1 MLAVATA
8 CTDEGVGSNAW
19 TSRVIGTSRLAMIRT
34 MRELQ
39 NSQGFTGTS
48 ELVRA
53 ALRLL
58 VADAREKESTKG
70 PVEAV
75 IVVTHSEDREEPV
88 TRIKHRFDDVVK
100 THIHNK
106 AGKGTCVEVFLVE
119 GDGAKAATMAKAFQ
133 REDDI
138 KAVKMVV
145 L

>member
-1 MLAVATA
+1 MHLPMTIVSVSMP
-8 CTDEGVGSNAW
+8 D
-19 TSRVIGTSRLAMIRT
+19 AMIRT

-39 NSQGFTGTS
+39 KSQGFTGTS

-88 TRIKHRFDDVVK
+88 TRLKHHFDDVGK
-100 THIHNK
+100 THIDNK
-106 AGKGTCVEVFLVE
+106 AGKGNCGEDFHVE
-119 GDGAKAATMAKAFQ
+119 GDWSK
-133 REDDI
+133 
-138 KAVKMVV
+138 
-145 L
+145 

>member
-1 MLAVATA
+1 MGLPMTIVSVSMP
-8 CTDEGVGSNAW
+8 D
-19 TSRVIGTSRLAMIRT
+19 AMIRT

-39 NSQGFTGTS
+39 KSQGFTGTS

-100 THIHNK
+100 THIHNNSDRGIYTK
-106 AGKGTCVEVFLVE
+106 VILG
-119 GDGAKAATMAKAFQ
+119 
-133 REDDI
+133 
-138 KAVKMVV
+138 
-145 L
+145 

>member
-1 MLAVATA
+1 MTIVSVSMP
-8 CTDEGVGSNAW
+8 D
-19 TSRVIGTSRLAMIRT
+19 AMIRT

-39 NSQGFTGTS
+39 KSQGFTGTS

-88 TRIKHRFDDVVK
+88 SRIKHRFDDAVK

-106 AGKGTCVEVFLVE
+106 AGKGTSVEAFLVE
-119 GDGAKAATMAKAFQ
+119 GDGAKDATTANALQ

>member
-1 MLAVATA
+1 MSIISVSMP
-8 CTDEGVGSNAW
+8 DSMVK
-19 TSRVIGTSRLAMIRT
+19 T
-34 MRELQ
+34 MQTLQ
-39 NSQGFTGTS
+39 KSQGFSGNS

-58 VADAREKESTKG
+58 IADAREKESVTG
-70 PVEAV
+70 PTDAV
-75 IVVTHSEDREEPV
+75 IVVTHNEEREEPV

-119 GDGAKAATMAKAFQ
+119 GEGSKAASMAKAFQ
-133 REDDI
+133 REDGI
-138 KAVKMVV
+138 KAVKMLV

>member
-1 MLAVATA
+1 MTIVSVSMP
-8 CTDEGVGSNAW
+8 DS
-19 TSRVIGTSRLAMIRT
+19 MIRT

-39 NSQGFTGTS
+39 KTQGFTGTS

-58 VADAREKESTKG
+58 VSDAREKESTKG

-75 IVVTHSEDREEPV
+75 IVVTHNEDREEPV
-88 TRIKHRFDDVVK
+88 TRLKHRYEDVVK

-106 AGKGTCVEVFLVE
+106 AGKGTCVEVFLLE
-119 GDGAKAATMAKAFQ
+119 GDGVKAASMAKAFQ
-133 REDDI
+133 REDGI

>member
-1 MLAVATA
+1 MPIVSVSMP
-8 CTDEGVGSNAW
+8 ESMV
-19 TSRVIGTSRLAMIRT
+19 RT

-39 NSQGFTGTS
+39 KSQGFSGNS
-48 ELVRA
+48 ELIRA

-58 VADAREKESTKG
+58 IADARDKETVAG
-70 PVEAV
+70 PTDAV

-88 TRIKHRFDDVVK
+88 TRLKHRFDDVVK

-119 GDGAKAATMAKAFQ
+119 GEGSKATSMARAFQ
-133 REDDI
+133 REDGI
-138 KAVKMVV
+138 NAVKMVV

>member
-1 MLAVATA
+1 MSILSVSMP
-8 CTDEGVGSNAW
+8 DSMVK
-19 TSRVIGTSRLAMIRT
+19 T
-34 MRELQ
+34 MQNLQ
-39 NSQGFTGTS
+39 KSQGFSGNS

-58 VADAREKESTKG
+58 IADAREKESVTG
-70 PVEAV
+70 PTDAV
-75 IVVTHSEDREEPV
+75 IVVTHNEEREEPV

-119 GDGAKAATMAKAFQ
+119 GEGAKAASMAKAFQ
-133 REDDI
+133 REDGI
-138 KAVKMVV
+138 KAVKMLV

>member
-1 MLAVATA
+1 MTILSVSMP
-8 CTDEGVGSNAW
+8 DSMVK
-19 TSRVIGTSRLAMIRT
+19 T
-34 MRELQ
+34 MQNLQ
-39 NSQGFTGTS
+39 KSQGFSGNS

-58 VADAREKESTKG
+58 IADVREKEAVTG
-70 PVEAV
+70 PTDAV
-75 IVVTHSEDREEPV
+75 IVVTHNEEREEPV

-119 GDGAKAATMAKAFQ
+119 GEGSKAASMAKASQ
-133 REDDI
+133 REDGI
-138 KAVKMVV
+138 KAVKMLV

>member
-1 MLAVATA
+1 MP
-8 CTDEGVGSNAW
+8 DS
-19 TSRVIGTSRLAMIRT
+19 MIRT

-39 NSQGFTGTS
+39 RTQGFTGTS

-58 VADAREKESTKG
+58 VSDAREKESTKG

-75 IVVTHSEDREEPV
+75 IVVTHNEDREEPV
-88 TRIKHRFDDVVK
+88 TRLKHRFEDVVK

-106 AGKGTCVEVFLVE
+106 AGKGTCVEVFLLE
-119 GDGAKAATMAKAFQ
+119 GEGTKAASMAKAFQ
-133 REDDI
+133 REDGI
-138 KAVKMVV
+138 TAVKMLV

>member
-1 MLAVATA
+1 MSILSVSMP
-8 CTDEGVGSNAW
+8 DSMVK
-19 TSRVIGTSRLAMIRT
+19 T
-34 MRELQ
+34 MQHLQ
-39 NSQGFTGTS
+39 RSQGFSGNS

-58 VADAREKESTKG
+58 IADVREKESVTG
-70 PVEAV
+70 PTDAV
-75 IVVTHSEDREEPV
+75 IVVTHNEEREEPV

-119 GDGAKAATMAKAFQ
+119 GEGSKAASMAKAFQ
-133 REDDI
+133 REDGI
-138 KAVKMVV
+138 KAVKMVI

>member
-1 MLAVATA
+1 MSILSVSMPDSML
-8 CTDEGVGSNAW
+8 
-19 TSRVIGTSRLAMIRT
+19 RT

-39 NSQGFTGTS
+39 KSQGFSGNS
-48 ELVRA
+48 ELVRT

-58 VADAREKESTKG
+58 LADAREKESLTG
-70 PVEAV
+70 PTDAV
-75 IVVTHSEDREEPV
+75 IVVTHREEREEPV

-119 GDGAKAATMAKAFQ
+119 GDGSKAASMAKAFQ
-133 REDDI
+133 REDGI
-138 KAVKMVV
+138 KAVKMLV

>member
-1 MLAVATA
+1 MGLPMTIVSVSMP
-8 CTDEGVGSNAW
+8 D
-19 TSRVIGTSRLAMIRT
+19 AMIRT

-39 NSQGFTGTS
+39 KSQGFTGTS

-75 IVVTHSEDREEPV
+75 IVVTHSEDREEAG
-88 TRIKHRFDDVVK
+88 TRIKHRFDDEGK

-106 AGKGTCVEVFLVE
+106 AGQGSCVNGFRRGRGGSEVPPLAKAVQRE
-119 GDGAKAATMAKAFQ
+119 GDNKPLKIDG
-133 REDDI
+133 
-138 KAVKMVV
+138 
-145 L
+145 

>member
-1 MLAVATA
+1 MSILSVSMP
-8 CTDEGVGSNAW
+8 DSMVK
-19 TSRVIGTSRLAMIRT
+19 T
-34 MRELQ
+34 MQHLQ
-39 NSQGFTGTS
+39 KSQGFSGNS

-58 VADAREKESTKG
+58 IADVREKEAVTG
-70 PVEAV
+70 PTDAV
-75 IVVTHSEDREEPV
+75 IVVTHNEEREEPV

-119 GDGAKAATMAKAFQ
+119 GEGSKAASMAKAFQ
-133 REDDI
+133 REDGI
-138 KAVKMVV
+138 KAVKMVI

>member
-1 MLAVATA
+1 MHLPMTIVSVSMP
-8 CTDEGVGSNAW
+8 D
-19 TSRVIGTSRLAMIRT
+19 AMIRT

-39 NSQGFTGTS
+39 KSQGFTGTS

-88 TRIKHRFDDVVK
+88 KRIKHRFDDVAK
-100 THIHNK
+100 THIHK
-106 AGKGTCVEVFLVE
+106 RAGQGTCVAIFIVE
-119 GDGAKAATMAKAFQ
+119 GDGAKAAKMAKW
-133 REDDI
+133 I
-138 KAVKMVV
+138 H
-145 L
+145 

>member
-1 MLAVATA
+1 MPIVSVSMPDSML
-8 CTDEGVGSNAW
+8 
-19 TSRVIGTSRLAMIRT
+19 RT
-34 MRELQ
+34 MRDVQ
-39 NSQGFTGTS
+39 KTFGFTGTS

-58 VADAREKESTKG
+58 VADAREKQAVTG

-88 TRIKHRFDDVVK
+88 TRLKHRFEDVVK

-106 AGKGTCVEVFLVE
+106 AGKGTCVEVFLLE
-119 GDGAKAATMAKAFQ
+119 GDGAKATSMAKAFQ
-133 REDDI
+133 REDGI
-138 KAVKMVV
+138 QAVKMLV

>member
-1 MLAVATA
+1 MSILSVSMP
-8 CTDEGVGSNAW
+8 DSMVK
-19 TSRVIGTSRLAMIRT
+19 T
-34 MRELQ
+34 MQSLQ
-39 NSQGFTGTS
+39 KSQGFSGNS

-58 VADAREKESTKG
+58 IADVREKESVTG
-70 PVEAV
+70 PTDAV
-75 IVVTHSEDREEPV
+75 IVVTHNEEREEPV

-106 AGKGTCVEVFLVE
+106 ARKGTCVEVFLVE

>member
-1 MLAVATA
+1 MGLSMTIVSVSMP
-8 CTDEGVGSNAW
+8 D
-19 TSRVIGTSRLAMIRT
+19 AMIRT

-39 NSQGFTGTS
+39 KSQGFTGTS

>member
-1 MLAVATA
+1 MSILSVSMP
-8 CTDEGVGSNAW
+8 DSMVK
-19 TSRVIGTSRLAMIRT
+19 T
-34 MRELQ
+34 MQSLQ
-39 NSQGFTGTS
+39 KSQGFSGNS

-58 VADAREKESTKG
+58 IADVREKESVTG
-70 PVEAV
+70 PTDAV
-75 IVVTHSEDREEPV
+75 IVVTHNEEREEPV

-119 GDGAKAATMAKAFQ
+119 GEGSKAASMAKAFQ
-133 REDDI
+133 REDGI
-138 KAVKMVV
+138 KAVKMLV

>member
-1 MLAVATA
+1 MHLPMTIVSVSMP
-8 CTDEGVGSNAW
+8 D
-19 TSRVIGTSRLAMIRT
+19 AMIRT

-39 NSQGFTGTS
+39 KSQGFTGTS

-70 PVEAV
+70 PVE
-75 IVVTHSEDREEPV
+75 
-88 TRIKHRFDDVVK
+88 VK
-100 THIHNK
+100 THIHNR